1 MLISFTDS
9 SFAYQINIWTKDVKS
24 HNSLSDN
31 ESGKPEKK
39 GRNNAFDGN
48 KELNLDFS
56 IGTFGVNMPR

>member
-1 MLISFTDS
+1 MLDS
-9 SFAYQINIWTKDVKS
+9 KLKMMNLKKKNEDVKS